1 MTYPWQGEARRALAG
16 DFARVAEEL
25 GCERAALQAVW
36 RVEAAGAPF
45 LTDGGL
51 TRRFEPHK
59 LARPDGTWKTSLK
72 IGAAER
78 ERRFLAAYQR
88 DPQDACRATSWG
100 APQIMGFNA
109 AACGYS
115 SAVEMVRAFADSE
128 AEQLRGFAAFVR
140 SSGLDS
146 ALRARD
152 WRTFAL
158 TYNGSGQVEAYAARM
173 EAAYRDLAGRAS
185 PVVLRLGDRGEAV
198 SRLQQALGVRSDG
211 SFGKLTDEAVRS
223 FQRAQGL
230 PVDGVVGARTWAALE
245 ERRDAAPLVQPTPED
260 RAARWGQIAGG
271 AVPVLTAVGGLG
283 AALPETTLNIL
294 AGGAVVCGIGSLALW
309 AWRRQRRVA

>member
-1 MTYPWQGEARRALAG
+1 MTYPWQGAAHRASPA
-16 DFARVAEEL
+16 DFVRIAQTL
-25 GCERAALQAVW
+25 GCEPAALQAVW

-45 LTDGGL
+45 LPDGSL

-59 LARPDGTWKTSLK
+59 LARPEGTWKTSLK

-109 AACGYS
+109 AACGYP

-158 TYNGSGQVEAYAARM
+158 TYNGSGQVETYAARM
-173 EAAYRDLAGRAS
+173 EAAYRALAGRAS

-198 SRLQQALGVRSDG
+198 SRLQQALGLRPDG
-211 SFGKLTDEAVRS
+211 SFGQLTDQAVRE
-223 FQRAQGL
+223 FQRARGL
-230 PVDGVVGARTWAALE
+230 PVDGVVGARTWAVLE
-245 ERRDAAPLVQPTPED
+245 SARDAVPLVQPSTED
-260 RAARWGQIAGG
+260 RVARWGQVAGG
-271 AVPVLTAVGGLG
+271 AVPVLTAVAGLG
-283 AALPETTLNIL
+283 SALPETTLNIL
-294 AGGAVVCGIGSLALW
+294 AFGAVACGLGALALW